1 MAPATTGSRGAM
13 AAGYVLS
20 ALIALF
26 YIWLLPGLASL
37 SGSDAAGNALSQAY
51 AAIITIVLWGL
62 LALLA
67 FIAWIKGD
75 MPWPAA
81 LAALILIPVSG
92 IVALM
97 AGDLLASPRMSP
109 YLWPIIIPAAI
120 PPLIVAFSLWA
131 LVPALRG
138 AVAAPVAA
146 GTTLGATLILC
157 AAIVPLE
164 EMRRI
169 VIERDIAAR
178 QKYDADFARLPV
190 DSPLWDYAPFLDT
203 PDDTKKAAVLD
214 RIRKLDHRQS
224 DAELMLDRGDF
235 PLGYI
240 GRIDLDPSPALCE
253 KARALLRRRVER
265 LVLKTPESEPYSK
278 IFWDLSDALAAMK
291 WLVGY
296 NCACDAESLA
306 WENMAKGY
314 RGTNFDVI
322 ELARLRDPKELGR
335 VLREHPER
343 FSMLSPKSHLKAWLR
358 FADDKTYREQA
369 IAGAR
374 KLDHRTTDAIEML
387 TDKYDPAAPWTVL
400 KYLPVLDLE
409 ASEPLCKA
417 ALAQVRGDLM
427 KVYRP
432 RADDPRPYRE
442 LLDRLGVYEPLTA
455 LQWLAGHGCN
465 AEAELSEAEVVVRTY
480 QDSPDRAAM
489 LAKLA
494 QLHRKP

>member
-1 MAPATTGSRGAM
+1 M

-169 VIERDIAAR
+169 VIERDSLRAKNTMRISRGCRSTRRFGITRLSSTRRTTPRKPRCSTASGNSIIGRATPSSCSIAAIFR
-178 QKYDADFARLPV
+178 SATLGGSISTRRRRFARRRARYCA
-190 DSPLWDYAPFLDT
+190 DASSGWCSRRRSPNH
-203 PDDTKKAAVLD
+203 
-214 RIRKLDHRQS
+214 IRKS
-224 DAELMLDRGDF
+224 
-235 PLGYI
+235 
-240 GRIDLDPSPALCE
+240 S
-253 KARALLRRRVER
+253 
-265 LVLKTPESEPYSK
+265 
-278 IFWDLSDALAAMK
+278 
-291 WLVGY
+291 
-296 NCACDAESLA
+296 
-306 WENMAKGY
+306 
-314 RGTNFDVI
+314 GTC
-322 ELARLRDPKELGR
+322 
-335 VLREHPER
+335 
-343 FSMLSPKSHLKAWLR
+343 
-358 FADDKTYREQA
+358 
-369 IAGAR
+369 
-374 KLDHRTTDAIEML
+374 RTR
-387 TDKYDPAAPWTVL
+387 W
-400 KYLPVLDLE
+400 
-409 ASEPLCKA
+409 
-417 ALAQVRGDLM
+417 
-427 KVYRP
+427 P
-432 RADDPRPYRE
+432 R
-442 LLDRLGVYEPLTA
+442 
-455 LQWLAGHGCN
+455 
-465 AEAELSEAEVVVRTY
+465 
-480 QDSPDRAAM
+480 
-489 LAKLA
+489 
-494 QLHRKP
+494 